1 MSTSPVVGQLHV
13 LSHMRGEKEL
23 LYILTQA
30 GFFFIIIIF
39 IITAKLNAFWDSRI
53 GAGQLLALSV
63 MQC

>member
-1 MSTSPVVGQLHV
+1 MSTSPVVGQPHV

-30 GFFFIIIIF
+30 VFFIIIIF

>member
-30 GFFFIIIIF
+30 VFFIIIIF

>member
-1 MSTSPVVGQLHV
+1 MSTSPVVGQPHV

-23 LYILTQA
+23 LHILIQA
-30 GFFFIIIIF
+30 GFILFYFF